1 MTLKG
6 SKVKDVGEIDVNI
19 GMKIN
24 QLRLALGKTRQELA
38 QQIGVTHQQLQKY
51 EKGVNRITAS
61 RLVNVSNSLDV
72 PVSYFFEDTKNP
84 LSQEQLSRQRM
95 YLEMMRD
102 FTAIKEEGQQDI
114 VRKLIK
120 VLSEE

>member
-1 MTLKG
+1 MTRKG
-6 SKVKDVGEIDVNI
+6 SNVKDVSVIDVNI

-24 QLRLALGKTRQELA
+24 QLRLALGKTRQDLA

-61 RLVNVSNSLDV
+61 RLVTVANSLNV
-72 PVSYFFEDTKNP
+72 PVTYFFEDTKNP
-84 LSQEQLSRQRM
+84 LSQEQLVKQRM

-102 FTAIKEEGQQDI
+102 FTSIKEEDQQNI

-120 VLSEE
+120 VLAEV

>member
-1 MTLKG
+1 MTRKG

-61 RLVNVSNSLDV
+61 RLVNVANSLDV
-72 PVSYFFEDTKNP
+72 PVTYFFEDTKNP
-84 LSQEQLSRQRM
+84 LSQKQLSRQRM

-102 FTAIKEEGQQDI
+102 FTAIKEEEQQDI